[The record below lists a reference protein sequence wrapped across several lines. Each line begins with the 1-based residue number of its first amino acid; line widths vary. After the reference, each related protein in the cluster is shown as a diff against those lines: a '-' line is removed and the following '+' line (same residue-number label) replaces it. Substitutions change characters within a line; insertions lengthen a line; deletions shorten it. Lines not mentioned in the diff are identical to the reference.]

1 MVFLKRFHAEG
12 FKSFATPITLNFN
25 KNMIGIIGPNGS
37 GKSNI
42 VDALKWTIGEQS
54 IKQLRG
60 SERSNLIFMGSE
72 FLPEAKFA
80 LVELT
85 FDNSNKVLHTDLT
98 EVKITRKLIKKTE
111 ESLFFIN
118 DEPAKL
124 KDIHDMFLD
133 TGLSKGSLGII
144 SQGTVSWFADA
155 KPEDR
160 RKIFEEASGIGKY
173 TKKKNE
179 SLSLLEKSQN
189 NLNILLEHLEQLKK
203 EVSKLENQAKK
214 VKEYNEKSKQLK
226 LYDLTIKSKEILQ
239 YNSEVSV
246 LELKI
251 EKLEIE
257 VNQLSSNIEFLDKSI
272 NSKEIEYTSADEKL
286 LNLQTKKDKLVNEI
300 NNLINKKTIFDSQLN
315 NDTNSANIEKRIV
328 AYETIIKNNQLELDF
343 IKNELIKDELEF
355 EKVRINKNDKYI
367 LLEKTKN
374 IINDFNFQAS
384 KISINLDT
392 LKAQRDLG
400 NQDRGTKA
408 IIENKNSLNGIIG
421 LVSDLINIEKK
432 YEIAISTALG
442 ATAKNIVTLDEKAAL
457 RAVDFLKSN
466 KSGYAT
472 FLPVDKIK
480 EKEIKHEFKLVI
492 KQAEGFIGVA
502 SELVKINQEYKKVIN
517 HLLGNIIIVDDVR
530 DAVLISNL
538 TYNSYKIITLDGD
551 IKHPGG
557 AISGGQKRNINIIFN
572 LDEKIKE
579 QEEELKKLNSLIN
592 NKKIEYEK
600 ETLEYD
606 NLVLLHN
613 EISIR
618 INNSK
623 YKIEELNKSININK
637 NEYEALT
644 NKSFDMKSNIDVNEI
659 QNELLT
665 KQKELDVIQSEYNQ
679 QSSIRQSLF
688 SSLQNQRSEFSE
700 NNKIFTTKSS
710 ELASDKINLND
721 YKNKLENIKNFVVS
735 NYKVTIENI
744 IEEYSQKELDIPLS
758 EVKREVIRLRN
769 ELDSLGPIN
778 QTAIEE
784 LEVKQKELN
793 DIQIQYDEV
802 YEIVDKITNTINDLD
817 KKAKSDFK
825 KIIDSVNKDIPIIFK
840 ELFGG
845 GNCEINL
852 TNPNDL
858 LETGIEISVQ
868 PPGKKIS
875 SLMLL
880 SGGEK
885 TLVALC
891 VLFSILKSSN
901 FPMVVLD
908 EAEAALDEYNVEIFA
923 KIIKKYSDNNQF
935 LIITHR
941 PGTMK
946 LCDDLYGVTMQ
957 DKGVSM
963 VLKTSFNDIVF
974 KDEVNN
980 G

>member
-12 FKSFATPITLNFN
+12 FKSFATPITLNFT

-60 SERSNLIFMGSE
+60 SERSNLIFMGSQ
-72 FLPEAKFA
+72 FLQEAKFA

-85 FDNSNKVLHTDLT
+85 FDNSNKVLHTDLE

-155 KPEDR
+155 KPEER

-179 SLSLLEKSQN
+179 SISLLEKSQN

-203 EVSKLENQAKK
+203 DVNKLENQAKK

-226 LYDLTIKSKEILQ
+226 LYDLTIKSKEIIE
-239 YNSEVSV
+239 YNSEVST
-246 LELKI
+246 LELKTN
-251 EKLEIE
+251 KLSTEIE
-257 VNQLSSNIEFLDKSI
+257 QLSSNISFLEEAIKTKEDEFTI
-272 NSKEIEYTSADEKL
+272 VDEKVI
-286 LNLQTKKDKLVNEI
+286 NLQTKKENLVNEI
-300 NNLINKKTIFDSQLN
+300 NNLVNKKTIFDSKIN
-315 NDTNSANIEKRIV
+315 NDINSANTEKRIA
-328 AYETIIKNNQLELDF
+328 AYETIIKNNQLELEF
-343 IKNELIKDELEF
+343 TKNELIKDESEF
-355 EKVRINKNDKYI
+355 EKIRIQKNEQYQE
-367 LLEKTKN
+367 LESIKTTL
-374 IINDFNFQAS
+374 NDFNIQIS
-384 KISINLDT
+384 KLSMSIDS
-392 LKAQRDLG
+392 LKTQKDLA
-400 NQDRGTKA
+400 NQDRGLKT

-421 LVSDLINIEKK
+421 LVSDLINIDKK

-442 ATAKNIVTLDEKAAL
+442 GTVKNIVTLDEKSAL
-457 RAVDFLKSN
+457 RAIDFLKSN
-466 KSGYAT
+466 KSGYVT
-472 FLPVDKIK
+472 FLPIDKIK
-480 EKEIKHEFKLVI
+480 PKEIKHEFKLVV
-492 KQAEGFIGVA
+492 KQSQGFVGIA
-502 SELVKINQEYKKVIN
+502 SELVKINPEYKKVAD
-517 HLLGNIIIVDDVR
+517 HLLGNIIIVDDVKN
-530 DAVLISNL
+530 AVLMSDL
-538 TYNSYKIITLDGD
+538 TYNSYKIISLEGD
-551 IKHPGG
+551 VKHPGG
-557 AISGGQKRNINIIFN
+557 AISGGQKRISNTVFN

-579 QEEELKKLNSLIN
+579 QEEELKKLNATIN
-592 NKKIEYEK
+592 DKKLEHEK
-600 ETLEYD
+600 ESLKYD
-606 NLVLLHN
+606 NLVALHN

-618 INNSK
+618 MNNAK
-623 YKIEELNKSININK
+623 YKIDELNKSINVNK

-644 NKSFDMKSNIDVNEI
+644 NKSFDMNSKIDINEI
-659 QNELLT
+659 QKDLLT
-665 KQKELDVIQSEYNQ
+665 KQKELDVVQSDYNQ
-679 QSSIRQSLF
+679 QSILRQSLF
-688 SSLQNQRSEFSE
+688 SSLQNQRNEFAE
-700 NNKIFTTKSS
+700 NNKTLTSMSTTLS
-710 ELASDKINLND
+710 ESKIRLND
-721 YKNKLENIKNFVVS
+721 FKNKLENIKEFIVS
-735 NYKVTIENI
+735 NYKVTVENV
-744 IEEYSQKELDIPLS
+744 IEEYSNKELGIPLY
-758 EVKREVIRLRN
+758 EVKREIVRLKN
-769 ELDSLGPIN
+769 ELESLGPIN
-778 QTAIEE
+778 QTAVEE
-784 LEVKQKELN
+784 LEVKQKELE
-793 DIQIQYDEV
+793 DIQAQYDEA
-802 YEIVDKITNTINDLD
+802 YSIVEDIINTINELD
-817 KKAKSDFK
+817 KKAKADFK
-825 KIIDSVNKDIPIIFK
+825 KIIDNVNKDIPVIFK

-845 GNCEINL
+845 GNCEIKL
-852 TNPNDL
+852 TNPLDL

-974 KDEVNN
+974 KD
-980 G
+980 GIK